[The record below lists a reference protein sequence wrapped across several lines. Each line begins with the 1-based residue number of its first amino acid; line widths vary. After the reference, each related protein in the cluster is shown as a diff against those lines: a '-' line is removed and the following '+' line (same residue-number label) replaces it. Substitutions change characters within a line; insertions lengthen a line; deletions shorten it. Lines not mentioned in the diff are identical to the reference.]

1 LKCNVCII
9 FDIYRPYHVSV
20 KFVRCFQRRLK
31 YKWWKTHTSSQ
42 LCSHFMY
49 FVQEHKQI
57 WDKALNKTF
66 MEQEQLVQI
75 LNINLKLLFYYTH
88 SSVAQTIKQQT
99 SSCVSNKLASAYIKY
114 CIYYAFIRPIHMDI
128 EFVQVYM
135 NLQLKLGYKTKHR

>member
-1 LKCNVCII
+1 
-9 FDIYRPYHVSV
+9 
-20 KFVRCFQRRLK
+20 
-31 YKWWKTHTSSQ
+31 
-42 LCSHFMY
+42 
-49 FVQEHKQI
+49 
-57 WDKALNKTF
+57 